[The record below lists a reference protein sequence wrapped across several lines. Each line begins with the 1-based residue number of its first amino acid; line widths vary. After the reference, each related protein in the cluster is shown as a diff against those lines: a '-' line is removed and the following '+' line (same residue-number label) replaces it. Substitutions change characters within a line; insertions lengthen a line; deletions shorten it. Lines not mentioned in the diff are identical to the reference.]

1 MTRHPSRDRLAAIA
15 IVAVFAG
22 VLKSVLLAG
31 QARAVLLAALA
42 IVVVVFAGACWA
54 EPAAPPDE
62 PVTPA
67 SAAAAER
74 AATSPSG
81 NPRLPLAADAEPFLS
96 TVPPLTYD
104 VTVEPRNVSQLRRSI
119 DRAYS
124 AYEGQLRDLMRERGE
139 ELHGIAAAHELIGQQ
154 ADDAYTAFQVEQK
167 RLQDA
172 FNAHMD
178 AR

>member
-1 MTRHPSRDRLAAIA
+1 M
-15 IVAVFAG
+15 
-22 VLKSVLLAG
+22 
-31 QARAVLLAALA
+31 
-42 IVVVVFAGACWA
+42 
-54 EPAAPPDE
+54 
-62 PVTPA
+62 
-67 SAAAAER
+67 
-74 AATSPSG
+74 
-81 NPRLPLAADAEPFLS
+81 PLAADAEPFLS

-104 VTVEPRNVSQLRRSI
+104 LTVEPRNVSQLRRSI

-154 ADDAYTAFQVEQK
+154 ADDAYTAFQVEQE

>member
-1 MTRHPSRDRLAAIA
+1 MTRHPSRD
-15 IVAVFAG
+15 
-22 VLKSVLLAG
+22 
-31 QARAVLLAALA
+31 LLAALA
-42 IVVVVFAGACWA
+42 VVALAAGACRT
-54 EPAAPPDE
+54 EPAAPPDD
-62 PVTPA
+62 PVAPA

-74 AATSPSG
+74 AATSAPG
-81 NPRLPLAADAEPFLS
+81 PLAADAEPFLS

-104 VTVEPRNVSQLRRSI
+104 LTVEPKNIPQLRRSI

-124 AYEGQLRDLMRERGE
+124 DYEGQLRDLMRERGE

-154 ADDAYTAFQVEQK
+154 ADDAYKAFQVEQE